1 MQRGMP
7 NVLGRLSGHALK
19 YWIWARDVM
28 EVLDEVLASDILL
41 VTGESFNGNKDGG
54 GGDDEDVESMDAQY

>member
-1 MQRGMP
+1 
-7 NVLGRLSGHALK
+7 
-19 YWIWARDVM
+19 M